1 LFLKIKH
8 IYLQKNRKYNM
19 GKRKL
24 TVASPEY
31 VDLVKD
37 VVKNQT
43 SLGNFIEIEVYN
55 IKKSKKEVIKVQKAN
70 EYVELALDKEDVIAV
85 SIYEEAFDMVDEQT
99 KRLWIENAFSQVHY
113 DPEKDNITIGGE
125 PTITLSLGM
134 YHKYKDVI
142 IQKLE
147 LAALTL
153 QQIADKEK
161 EKKAAEKALKKSKKK

>member
-1 LFLKIKH
+1 MG
-8 IYLQKNRKYNM
+8 RK
-19 GKRKL
+19 KL
-24 TVASPEY
+24 TIASPEY

-55 IKKSKKEVIKVQKAN
+55 IRKSKKDVIKVQKTN
-70 EYVELALDKEDVIAV
+70 EFVELALDKEDVLAV
-85 SIYEEAFDMVDEQT
+85 SIYEEAFDMVDDET
-99 KRLWIENAFSQVHY
+99 KRLWIENAFSQVKY
-113 DPEKDNITIGGE
+113 DFEKDKITIGGE
-125 PTITLSLGM
+125 PTITVSLGM

-153 QQIADKEK
+153 QQIADKERQKK
-161 EKKAAEKALKKSKKK
+161 EEEKALKKNKRK